1 MISLRKMSL
10 SGTIHG
16 NLDGKNP
23 FVPPL
28 GMSLKKK
35 LKANNFLSR
44 YLCSNTSQVV
54 IMSHDAVDARRLV
67 LKHAMLMLKVVD
79 SARKQV
85 AWKHLNLY
93 GRGSPTVTIQLI
105 NGCVNVCLIVCLVV
119 FDVKV
124 PSSLIQANGG

>member
-1 MISLRKMSL
+1 MISVKKMSL
-10 SGTIHG
+10 CGTIHG
-16 NLDGKNP
+16 NLDGINP
-23 FVPPL
+23 FVPAL
-28 GMSLKKK
+28 GFAPKQE
-35 LKANNFLSR
+35 LKAVVISR
-44 YLCSNTSQVV
+44 YLSSDTSQVV
-54 IMSHDAVDARRLV
+54 IMSHDAVDTRRLV

-93 GRGSPTVTIQLI
+93 SRASPTVTIQLI